1 MRVRRRVSTPLQK
14 QARGRAYLLRPLAP
28 PGPHAHHLG
37 RVWRVAGG
45 LVGVA
50 SGLYKFATEKPE
62 IVTDS
67 LKLKTNRLLNTAGEA
82 HHQPHS

>member
-1 MRVRRRVSTPLQK
+1 M
-14 QARGRAYLLRPLAP
+14 
-28 PGPHAHHLG
+28 
-37 RVWRVAGG
+37 
-45 LVGVA
+45 GVA

-82 HHQPHS
+82 HHQPHSSRMDPRCTSLQCGMGLPCASQLYY